1 MTQTATVEQLLGNG
15 RVRIAVARQTACG
28 HDCENCAGCGAQAGT
43 VRAVAED
50 PLGVSVGDRVV
61 VSSADRRIIGIAAVV
76 YLVPF
81 AAFFLGYALGS
92 MTHNPIGHAAVSILA
107 TALGCL
113 PALLCDRQAKRE
125 GGVRFT
131 IQRKL

>member
-1 MTQTATVEQLLGNG
+1 MTQTATVEQILENG

-28 HDCENCAGCGAQAGT
+28 HDCDNCAGCGARAGT
-43 VRAVAED
+43 IRAVAAD
-50 PLGVSVGDRVV
+50 PLGVSVGDKVEVASDNRRV
-61 VSSADRRIIGIAAVV
+61 IGIAAVV

-92 MTHNPIGHAAVSILA
+92 PLQGLGHAAVTVFL
-107 TALGCL
+107 TAAGCL
-113 PALLCDRQAKRE
+113 PALLCDRRARRS

-131 IQRKL
+131 IRRKL